1 MTVDGEL
8 VAVVPVQPVLR
19 CYPHHAVAGLMQLVD
34 KTAGE
39 VVVGGENAHGL
50 CIAA

>member
-1 MTVDGEL
+1 MAVDGEF
-8 VAVVPVQPVLR
+8 VAVVPVQSILGG
-19 CYPHHAVAGLMQLVD
+19 YPHHAVAGLMQLVD

-50 CIAA
+50 CMAA